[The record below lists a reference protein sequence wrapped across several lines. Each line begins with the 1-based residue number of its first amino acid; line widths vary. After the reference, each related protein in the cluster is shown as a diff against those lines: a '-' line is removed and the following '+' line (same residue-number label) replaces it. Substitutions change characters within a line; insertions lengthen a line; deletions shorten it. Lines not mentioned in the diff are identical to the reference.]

1 MNKQVMSG
9 NKKKC
14 ENKKKRKKLK
24 KYSVKKRRRTLFA
37 MLVIFPLI
45 IGLTYALPFPQVIAI
60 ESGDLLSY
68 YATVFSIL
76 GSVYIFLQESKN
88 RKKDHENE
96 LSPALHVSLEK
107 ENEED
112 DIFEIKIVSL
122 KAGLLFEVFLYD
134 QLICDNISEK
144 QVIDRKI
151 TFKKG
156 RKSNKDDCKVLVYQ
170 DDDLFKD
177 KMSTYPDYIQIV
189 CCDIEHNCWVCDFI
203 RIDGKNGHEYYSVAP
218 RIVA

>member
-1 MNKQVMSG
+1 MSEQVTP
-9 NKKKC
+9 
-14 ENKKKRKKLK
+14 EDKKKRRKFR
-24 KYSVKKRRRTLFA
+24 KYSVKKHCCGLFFILA
-37 MLVIFPLI
+37 IFPLVV
-45 IGLTYALPFPQVIAI
+45 GLIYALPFPQVIAI

-76 GSVYIFLQESKN
+76 GSVYMFLRESKSK
-88 RKKDHENE
+88 RKEHENG

-134 QLICDNISEK
+134 QLICDKISEK
-144 QVIDRKI
+144 EVIDRKI

-218 RIVA
+218 RIEA